1 MCPLHLR
8 NGDPESLSDL
18 HQISQQGS
26 ETSKARASLCSSW
39 SFISKG
45 APPQT
50 IHMSRV
56 LQAYLFC
63 FCANTR
69 LLFLPICFLACDA
82 HTPWFSLTLF
92 SDFVHCSYS
101 CVEPGLGQELISP
114 RVTGYQHPLHL
125 SFPVMSPTPPSSY

>member
-1 MCPLHLR
+1 MHP
-8 NGDPESLSDL
+8 S
-18 HQISQQGS
+18 SQQGS

-39 SFISKG
+39 SFISRT

-63 FCANTR
+63 FWANTHV
-69 LLFLPICFLACDA
+69 LFIPVCFLACEA

-92 SDFVHCSYS
+92 SDFLHHSHS

-125 SFPVMSPTPPSSY
+125 SFPVICLPPLPAVTRLVCSLQ